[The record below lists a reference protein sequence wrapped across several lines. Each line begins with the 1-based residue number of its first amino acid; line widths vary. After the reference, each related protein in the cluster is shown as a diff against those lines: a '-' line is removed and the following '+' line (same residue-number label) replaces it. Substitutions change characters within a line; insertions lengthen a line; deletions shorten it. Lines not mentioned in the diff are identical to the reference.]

1 MDEMYLRLNEC
12 RRIDRQMKI
21 GAAAWGFRELL
32 LEEQLK
38 ICREN
43 GLYSLELGIAN
54 APKDLP
60 LGADNGKLN
69 HVRKAYRQAN
79 IRLEFAATGDDFM
92 TEDEMKEQIQISK
105 IQQVIDIC
113 SFLQIPY
120 LRIFAGFVPLEQ
132 MTEKLWKHTEE
143 ALDECAAFAAQRKVV
158 LAVETHGAVL
168 PYRSGI
174 RHVDTI
180 TTDLSSLER
189 LKREIRDDI
198 LFVPDG
204 ANLAAA
210 GHMNVEEYYRLL
222 SGRIAY
228 SHIKNFRRKV
238 DGSIEPS
245 SVGDGILDW
254 TPLLTILRETG
265 KACMIEYELPLSIRE
280 GCRESVR
287 QLKSWGIQ
295 LEAETSS
302 NSYYIGMP
310 KRNGGNMRHG

>member
-1 MDEMYLRLNEC
+1 
-12 RRIDRQMKI
+12 MKI
-21 GAAAWGFRELL
+21 GAAAWGFRELPL
-32 LEEQLK
+32 GKQLK

-60 LGADNGKLN
+60 LCAGTEQLN
-69 HVRKAYRQAN
+69 RVRKAYEQAGVQ
-79 IRLEFAATGDDFM
+79 LECAATGDDFM
-92 TEDEMKEQIQISK
+92 MEEEEKVQIQVSK
-105 IQQVIDIC
+105 VQKVIEIC

-120 LRIFAGFVPLEQ
+120 LRIFAGFVPLGQ

-204 ANLAAA
+204 ANLAATR
-210 GHMNVEEYYRLL
+210 HMNVEEYYRLL

-228 SHIKNFRRKV
+228 SHIKNFRRTE

-254 TPLLTILRETG
+254 KPLLTVLCSQRIPTDG
-265 KACMIEYELPLSIRE
+265 F
-280 GCRESVR
+280 
-287 QLKSWGIQ
+287 
-295 LEAETSS
+295 AEQ
-302 NSYYIGMP
+302 
-310 KRNGGNMRHG
+310 NGRDAERAD

>member
-1 MDEMYLRLNEC
+1 
-12 RRIDRQMKI
+12 MKI
-21 GAAAWGFRELL
+21 GAAAWGFRELP
-32 LEEQLK
+32 LEEQLE

-60 LGADNGKLN
+60 LWADNGQLN
-69 HVRKAYRQAN
+69 RVRKAYGKADIQLN
-79 IRLEFAATGDDFM
+79 CAATGDDFM
-92 TEDEMKEQIQISK
+92 TEDEEKEQIQISK
-105 IQQVIDIC
+105 VHKVIDIC

-120 LRIFAGFVPLEQ
+120 LRIFAGFVPMEQ
-132 MTEKLWKHTEE
+132 MTEKMWKHMEE
-143 ALDECAAFAAQRKVV
+143 ALDECAAFAAQRKVA
-158 LAVETHGAVL
+158 LALETHGAVL

-204 ANLAAA
+204 ANLAAV
-210 GHMNVEEYYRLL
+210 GHMNVDEYYRLL

-228 SHIKNFRRKV
+228 SHIKNFRRKE

-254 TPLLTILRETG
+254 KPLLTVLRETG

-295 LEAETSS
+295 PDAEASS
-302 NSYYIGMP
+302 NSC
-310 KRNGGNMRHG
+310 